1 MAESVDIL
9 IENGT
14 LVTMNSQRQII
25 QKGTIAIK
33 GNLIVDIGSQDEL
46 ANQYIAEETID
57 ATGMAVLPGFINTHT
72 HLFQTIMRSVA
83 DDRPLFPWLQIITPI
98 VLNLTSEDV
107 YYSGLAGAL
116 ESLRSG
122 VTTILDQHIA
132 AHIPKLNDEPLK
144 AMRDIGVRG
153 ILARGNIVAKELDP
167 NNPLVETE
175 EGAFKDLERMVNTWH
190 NSENGR
196 LMVWNG
202 TSIPLRVSDEFFA
215 KCVDLSEKYDIGM
228 TTHLSEV
235 KPQVDACVEQTGMRP
250 FEYLYKRIPGF
261 LSPRQI
267 AVHCVWLSPEEIN
280 ILAKTG
286 THVSH
291 NPISNGYLASGI
303 APVPEMIQQGVN
315 VTLGLDG
322 PASNNGQDMME
333 CLKTTVMLHKA
344 STSNATSVT
353 AEHVLEMAT
362 INGAKAI
369 NKEHELGSL
378 EKGKLADVILFNY
391 KLPNMTPLID
401 IVSQIVYCGKA
412 ENIDSVIVNGK
423 IILKERKLTTMDDNH
438 IMEKTQELADSL
450 MERSE
455 LETLRKKTRRK

>member
-1 MAESVDIL
+1 
-9 IENGT
+9 
-14 LVTMNSQRQII
+14 MNPQRQVI
-25 QKGTIAIK
+25 QKGLVAIK
-33 GNLIVDIGSQDEL
+33 GKVIVDVGSQDQL
-46 ANQYIAEETID
+46 AGKYEAEETLD

-83 DDRPLFPWLQIITPI
+83 DDRPLFPWLQIVTPI
-98 VLNLTSEDV
+98 VLNLTKEDV
-107 YYSGLAGAL
+107 YYSGLVGSL

-144 AMRDIGVRG
+144 AMKDIGVRG
-153 ILARGNIVAKELDP
+153 ILARSNIVAKELDP
-167 NNPLVETE
+167 MNPLIETE
-175 EGAFKDLERMVNTWH
+175 EGALKDLERMVQTWH
-190 NSENGR
+190 KSEDGR

-202 TSIPLRVSDEFFA
+202 MGIPMRASDEFFV
-215 KCVDLSEKYDIGM
+215 KCVELSEKHDIGM

-235 KPQVDACVEQTGMRP
+235 KPQVEGFIKETGMRP
-250 FEYLYKRIPGF
+250 FEYFYKRIPGF

-280 ILAKTG
+280 LLAKTG

-291 NPISNGYLASGI
+291 NTLSNGYLASGI
-303 APVPEMIQQGVN
+303 APVPEMISQGVN

-344 STSNATSVT
+344 STANATAITSQQ
-353 AEHVLEMAT
+353 VLAMAT

-369 NKEHELGSL
+369 NMEHELGSL

-391 KLPNMTPLID
+391 KLPNMMPIVDL
-401 IVSQIVYCGKA
+401 VSQIVYCGKA
-412 ENIDSVIVNGK
+412 ENIDSVIVNGNLV
-423 IILKERKLTTMDDNH
+423 LKDRKLLTMDETPIVEH
-438 IMEKTQELADSL
+438 TQTLANAL
-450 MERSE
+450 MERSD
-455 LETLRKKTRRK
+455 LKKLQQTK